1 MEAESDS
8 CSCEVLKVEI
18 VNQKTMEDQL
28 RNKLMLAMAG
38 ALGALLIEKGAET
51 IPKAIKAFR
60 LKRAKAKAEKK
71 KN

>member
-1 MEAESDS
+1 MDAESNA

-18 VNQKTMEDQL
+18 VNQKSMEDQL
-28 RNKLMLAMAG
+28 RNKLMLAAAG
-38 ALGALLIEKGAET
+38 ALGALLIEKAADS

-71 KN
+71 NN